1 MPRLPRQTG
10 FTMVEVAVVMLIAG
24 LIFGSVLK
32 NRELIDAA
40 TAKRL
45 ASDFRNV
52 SIAIHTYQGAHHAL
66 PGDDR
71 DAARHVAGTPAATP
85 AGALGNG
92 RIDGAWNSLTPT
104 DEAYLAWQHLRLA
117 NLLAGTPNVPAA
129 PAAGD
134 AYNPRHGAEGR
145 LGLSSDAVLTSAL
158 WPANYYVCA
167 AGLPGRLVRRL
178 EVMVDDGN
186 TLTGDLRAICEG
198 ECSAGAGVA
207 VTVAN
212 EAATFTVCVAH

>member
-1 MPRLPRQTG
+1 MRPIRRQAG

-24 LIFGSVLK
+24 LMFGSVLK

-45 ASDFRNV
+45 ASDFRTV
-52 SIAIHTYQGAHHAL
+52 SIAVHTYQDAHRAL

-71 DAARHVAGTPAATP
+71 DAARHVAGTAAATP

-92 RIDGAWNSLTPT
+92 RVDGAWNSLTAT
-104 DEAYLAWQHLRLA
+104 DESYLVWQHLRLA
-117 NLLAGTPNVPAA
+117 NLLTGTPNVPAA
-129 PAAGD
+129 PVAGD
-134 AYNPRHGAEGR
+134 AYNPRSGAEGR
-145 LGLSSDAVLTSAL
+145 LGLSSDVVFTSAP

-167 AGLPGRLVRRL
+167 AVLPGPLVRRL
-178 EVMVDDGN
+178 DLMLDDNN
-186 TLTGDLRAICEG
+186 TLTGDLRVLCEG
-198 ECSAGAGVA
+198 ECSAGAGIA

-212 EAATFTVCVAH
+212 EAATFTVCIAH

>member
-1 MPRLPRQTG
+1 
-10 FTMVEVAVVMLIAG
+10 MVEVAVVMVIAG

-52 SIAIHTYQGAHHAL
+52 SIAVHSYQDAHRAL

-71 DAARHVAGTPAATP
+71 DAAKHVAGTAAATP
-85 AGALGNG
+85 VGALGNG
-92 RIDGAWNSLTPT
+92 RIDGAWNSLTAT
-104 DEAYLAWQHLRLA
+104 DESYLVWQHLRLA
-117 NLLAGTPNVPAA
+117 NLLTGTPNVPAS
-129 PAAGD
+129 PTAGD
-134 AYNPRHGAEGR
+134 AYNPRSGAEGR
-145 LGLSSDAVLTSAL
+145 LGLGSDAVFTSAL

-178 EVMVDDGN
+178 DLMMDNGN
-186 TLTGDLRAICEG
+186 TLTGDLRVLCEG
-198 ECSAGAGVA
+198 ECSTGAGVA

-212 EAATFTVCVAH
+212 EAATFTLCVAH